1 MKLQKN
7 VVYVFILAMLIY
19 FASVAMYVVN
29 SIYMLDDRVFL
40 ITRILMILCLLVF
53 FWIELR
59 IKAIEKN
66 EEISGLKIEL
76 FSSFEPFRKVC
87 MGFSVGILLLLLILD
102 FVR

>member
-19 FASVAMYVVN
+19 LASVAMYMVN

-53 FWIELR
+53 FLIELR

-76 FSSFEPFRKVC
+76 FSRFESFRKIC
-87 MGFSVGILLLLLILD
+87 TGFSIGILLLLLILD

>member
-53 FWIELR
+53 FGIELR

-76 FSSFEPFRKVC
+76 FSRFESFRKVC